1 MHRHVNGGVLQEYGT
16 ESRVSED
23 VVGDLCVVNGDIKE
37 MPSTERIEHYVYDR
51 SHLGVD
57 RVEHFLYK

>member
-1 MHRHVNGGVLQEYGT
+1 MHRHVNGGVLQDDGT
-16 ESRVSED
+16 KSRVSEA
-23 VVGDLCVVNGDIKE
+23 VVDDLCVVNV
-37 MPSTERIEHYVYDR
+37 PSTERIEHYVYDR